1 MRAHCTSKKTV
12 VRPIWDLEVILAVRL
27 PSLLIPFGVCL
38 LLSAGFPSPGW
49 SQKEKKEQSPI
60 QDNSFLIE
68 EAYNQERGVIQHIS
82 TFSRMWNS
90 RDWSYTFTQEWP
102 EPHNWRH
109 QFSYTLMG
117 AHSGGFA
124 GSGMGWGDTVLNY
137 RYQLAGDGD
146 TRFAFA
152 PRFSVLLPTGDITR
166 GRGSGAA
173 GIQTNLPAS
182 IALHR
187 RVVSHWN
194 AGATL
199 VPHAQNAGHERAAT
213 VGYTLG
219 QSLVVLLN
227 PRVNLLLETA
237 DSRFQYVEGAGRT
250 AWSRTT
256 YVSPGVRWAY
266 NFKSGLQ
273 IVPGVAV
280 PVGIGASAGERGL
293 FLYLS
298 FEHPYRAA
306 R

>member
-1 MRAHCTSKKTV
+1 
-12 VRPIWDLEVILAVRL
+12 LAVRFS
-27 PSLLIPFGVCL
+27 SLAIPLGVCL
-38 LLSAGFPSPGW
+38 LLHAGFSSPGW
-49 SQKEKKEQSPI
+49 SQQEAKEQSPI

-68 EAYNQERGVIQHIS
+68 EAYNQERGVVQHIS
-82 TFSRMWNS
+82 TFTRMWNS

-109 QFSYTLMG
+109 QLSYTLIG
-117 AHSGGFA
+117 AHAGGFA

-137 RYQLAGDGD
+137 RYQLVGDGD
-146 TRFAFA
+146 ARFGFA
-152 PRFSVLLPTGDITR
+152 PRVSVLLPTGDVTR
-166 GRGSGAA
+166 GRSSGGA

-182 IALHR
+182 VVLHR
-187 RVVSHWN
+187 RLVSHWN

-199 VPHAQNAGHERAAT
+199 VPHAQSADHERAAT

-219 QSLVVLLN
+219 QSLVFLLN
-227 PRVNLLLETA
+227 PRVNLLLETV
-237 DSRFQYVEGAGRT
+237 DNRFQCVTGPART
-250 AWSRTT
+250 EWSRTT

-273 IVPGVAV
+273 IVPGVAM
-280 PVGIGASAGERGL
+280 PVGIGASAGERGI